1 MNPIAE
7 YRRRLAERR
16 LVATREQK
24 QFRSIGNARLATGII
39 GVGMCFFVFGQVLI
53 SFWWLGIPLVLFFIL
68 VVIHARVVERLERAN
83 RAVIF
88 YERGLER
95 LENRWM
101 GKGETGDRFRNPA
114 HLYEDDLDI
123 FGKGSLFELLS
134 QARTRSGE
142 DALAE
147 WLLAPAAR
155 EVAAARQAAVLELQ
169 PGLDLREEMA
179 VLGEAVR
186 STMDPEAVARWGE
199 APEVRFPSGAAV
211 IALILG
217 ASVVATFGMYM
228 AQATSRTPFLVALLI
243 ELAYAFFLGS
253 RTLQVS
259 AAVNSPA
266 RDLALLGKLLQRLEN
281 ETFRAPLLQ
290 RMQAELKASGLV
302 ASEEIG
308 RLRRLV
314 ARLDWQRN
322 LLFTPIAM
330 AILWGAQVA
339 MAMERWRRRS
349 GPHIRAWIAGVGEF
363 EALFALAGYS
373 YEHPGNTFPELRPEL
388 KDVQG
393 GWFEADGLCHPLLP
407 ESQRVPNDLRLG
419 GELRLLI
426 VSGSNMSGKSTLLR
440 SVGLNTVLAW
450 AGAPVC
456 ATRLVISPVTVGAS
470 IRVQDSLQD
479 GRSRFYAEITRL
491 REIVNL
497 AAQPRTVLF
506 LIDELLSG
514 TNSHDRRIGAGAIV
528 RTLIDRGAIGM
539 ITTHDLALAHI
550 AEDLSGRA
558 ANVHFADTFEDGR
571 LHFDYRL
578 SPGVVERSNAL
589 DLMRSVGLDV

>member
-1 MNPIAE
+1 MNPNAE
-7 YRRRLAERR
+7 YQRRLTERR
-16 LVATREQK
+16 TVATREQK
-24 QFRSIGNARLATGII
+24 LFRRIGNARLAVGIA
-39 GVGMCFFVFGQVLI
+39 GVGMAFFVFGEVLI
-53 SFWWLGIPLVLFFIL
+53 SVWWLVVPLVLFLIL
-68 VVIHARVVERLERAN
+68 VVIHARVVESLERAN
-83 RAVIF
+83 RAVLF

-95 LENRWM
+95 LEDRWS
-101 GKGETGDRFRNPA
+101 GKGETGERFRNPS
-114 HLYEDDLDI
+114 HIYEADLDI

-134 QARTRSGE
+134 TARTRAGE
-142 DALAE
+142 DALAH

-155 EVAAARQAAVLELQ
+155 EEAAARQVAILELQ
-169 PGLDLREEMA
+169 PRVDLREDLA

-186 STMDPEAVARWGE
+186 STMDPDAVARWGE
-199 APEVRFPSGAAV
+199 APEVKFPSGASI

-217 ASVVATFGMYM
+217 AAVVVTFGLYM
-228 AQATSRTPFLVALLI
+228 AELTRRTPFLATLFI
-243 ELAYAFFLGS
+243 ELGYAFFLGS

-259 AAVNSPA
+259 AAVSSPA
-266 RDLALLGKLLQRLEN
+266 RDLALLGKLLARLEN
-281 ETFRAPLLQ
+281 EPFEAPILR

-308 RLRRLV
+308 RLRRWV

-322 LLFTPIAM
+322 MFFTPIAM
-330 AILWGAQVA
+330 AILWGAQIA
-339 MAMERWRRRS
+339 MAIERWRVRS

-373 YEHPGNTFPELRPEL
+373 YEHPKNIFPEL
-388 KDVQG
+388 KDVDG
-393 GWFEADGLCHPLLP
+393 GLFDAAGLCHPLLP
-407 ESQRVPNDLRLG
+407 ESQCVPNDLHVG

-456 ATRLVISPVTVGAS
+456 ATHLSISPLMVGAS

-491 REIVNL
+491 REIVQL
-497 AAQPRTVLF
+497 AAGSRTVLF

-514 TNSHDRRIGAGAIV
+514 TNSHDRRIGASAIV
-528 RTLIDRGAIGM
+528 RTLIDRGGIGM

-550 AEDLSGRA
+550 AEDVPGRA
-558 ANVHFADTFEDGR
+558 VNVHFADTFEDGR
-571 LHFDYRL
+571 LRFDYRL

-589 DLMRSVGLDV
+589 DLMRSVGLEV